1 MSNASMFFEEYKRNI
16 LQSINTCSLGR
27 IVSINGNRANVQPLF
42 MMKST
47 NGELFKQTIINDV
60 PITKHCVDDAT
71 VGATVVYIAAQRSI
85 ANMNGSNFIDPAA
98 HSLMNDNDAIILGV
112 L

>member
-1 MSNASMFFEEYKRNI
+1 
-16 LQSINTCSLGR
+16 
-27 IVSINGNRANVQPLF
+27 
-42 MMKST
+42 MMKTES
-47 NGELFKQTIINDV
+47 GKLLKQTIINGV
-60 PITKHCVDDAT
+60 PITKHCIDDAT

-98 HSLMNDNDAIILGV
+98 HSLMSDNDAIILGV